1 MCTGNVPLMI
11 CLCSSIPSSLR
22 LLSTYV
28 WGTTPPFLP
37 AAYIDRSMQTTIG
50 AHGHGCFNI
59 CTGFYCLYSV
69 LIYLYELQPALNRS
83 ELSLPLY
90 ISLVH
95 SCNHACS
102 SVVAACGGTAS
113 VRIFFPLSSR
123 RRLPV
128 AGDRYIEMP
137 QHAAQ
142 PAGTDSCSM
151 LVCYY
156 MLLCACLL
164 ALDSMER
171 IFTVI
176 QRPIHYIQCIGASS
190 YVLSSISFRTD
201 CLTIDM
207 IMHAGVYIL
216 LSIHIDL
223 HATRS

>member
-1 MCTGNVPLMI
+1 MLI
-11 CLCSSIPSSLR
+11 SSSCMR
-22 LLSTYV
+22 R
-28 WGTTPPFLP
+28 
-37 AAYIDRSMQTTIG
+37 DCKR
-50 AHGHGCFNI
+50 AH
-59 CTGFYCLYSV
+59 
-69 LIYLYELQPALNRS
+69 
-83 ELSLPLY
+83 
-90 ISLVH
+90 
-95 SCNHACS
+95 
-102 SVVAACGGTAS
+102 
-113 VRIFFPLSSR
+113 LSSR

-207 IMHAGVYIL
+207 IMHAGEYIFYYP
-216 LSIHIDL
+216 SISICMQRG
-223 HATRS
+223 ASACERSAAWASEAHTESRRLRQSTDTQW